1 LKEAVVVTSIV
12 SSTQAETAGK
22 EWSSFTLGR
31 CAGLLGQAL
40 LLFLGFAFVTRS
52 FHHVEAQ
59 DARYYVSVR
68 VEPFIPTDLGDRV
81 VEPATI
87 YVDAPGAKRV
97 KVYLQP
103 VDQPYGGKPIGKRKL
118 IGIDDDPSDGFAV
131 AWAADE
137 PFDYVEIFAVAYG
150 QPDVSRSRVSN
161 RITILLDRRHLP
173 NGSNGKVRS
182 LGTGGSGLALRV
194 NVE

>member
-1 LKEAVVVTSIV
+1 MVMSNM
-12 SSTQAETAGK
+12 SSTQADTAGK
-22 EWSSFTLGR
+22 ELSSFTLGR
-31 CAGLLGQAL
+31 CAGLFGQAL
-40 LLFLGFAFVTRS
+40 LLFLVFALVSRS
-52 FHHVEAQ
+52 CHHAEAR
-59 DARYYVSVR
+59 DAQYYVTVR

-103 VDQPYGGKPIGKRKL
+103 VDQPYGGELIGKRKL

-131 AWAADE
+131 PWTAEE

-150 QPDVSRSRVSN
+150 QPDVNRSRVSN
-161 RITILLDRRHLP
+161 RITILLDWRHRP
-173 NGSNGKVRS
+173 NG
-182 LGTGGSGLALRV
+182 
-194 NVE
+194 